1 MFERQIRKTDAT
13 VMRHYVEIQAATRTN
28 DGEGGVSVSWG
39 TSATVA
45 ASVDPIKAI
54 QQFNYKSVNVDATH
68 LIRIRGEITVDE
80 KNIIKWGSRTFEILT
95 IEDINENGIL
105 KVITTK
111 EQR

>member
-1 MFERQIRKTDAT
+1 VFERQIKKTSAT
-13 VMRHYVEIQAATRTN
+13 VMRHYVEIQSVTRSS
-28 DGEGGVSVSWG
+28 DSEGGVSTSWS
-39 TSATVA
+39 TTATVA

-68 LIRIRGEITVDE
+68 LIKMRGENTVVE
-80 KNIIKWGSRTFEILT
+80 KNRIKWGTRIFEILT

-111 EQR
+111 EAR

>member
-1 MFERQIRKTDAT
+1 MYERQIRKTSAT
-13 VMRHYVEIQAATRTN
+13 VMRHYVEIQAVTRTN
-28 DGEGGVSVSWG
+28 DGEGGVTVSWS

-68 LIRIRGEITVDE
+68 LIKIRGEITINE
-80 KNIIKWGSRTFEILT
+80 KNRILWGSRIFEILT

-111 EQR
+111 EAR